1 LCYPKL
7 FLCCDKNL
15 SHLKKEAKKKQ
26 NREAKKTSKHDK
38 KRICAKKKNTKKAR
52 PERPPHKDLKV
63 FISSEEGREGY
74 LISSLSVLVVI
85 SNDAH
90 PVCNRKEEKAEERK
104 RRRC

>member
-1 LCYPKL
+1 MT
-7 FLCCDKNL
+7 KNL
-15 SHLKKEAKKKQ
+15 SHLKKEAKTKQ
-26 NREAKKTSKHDK
+26 NREANTEANK
-38 KRICAKKKNTKKAR
+38 KRICAKKNTKKAR

>member
-1 LCYPKL
+1 LP
-7 FLCCDKNL
+7 
-15 SHLKKEAKKKQ
+15 
-26 NREAKKTSKHDK
+26 
-38 KRICAKKKNTKKAR
+38 KKKNTKKAR

-85 SNDAH
+85 SNDAQ
-90 PVCNRKEEKAEERK
+90 PVCNRKEKKAEERK

>member
-1 LCYPKL
+1 VP
-7 FLCCDKNL
+7 
-15 SHLKKEAKKKQ
+15 
-26 NREAKKTSKHDK
+26 
-38 KRICAKKKNTKKAR
+38 KKNTKKAR

-85 SNDAH
+85 SNDAQ